1 MGASMRTVRTDV
13 LLALILLA
21 LAFATQISLAEIAPG
36 PLDYLLLVLV
46 AAPVAVR
53 QFAPV
58 ATFLTM
64 GCAAGMY
71 LLVGNLT
78 QADNWLGAVLG
89 MFTVASLRRLRTAA
103 VLYFAG
109 VAVVLASGLATAE
122 KTSWAEAALACVTLL
137 IALMLGVSVKRKGEY
152 TEYLAKEAVQ
162 AVARER
168 VRIAREIHDIVAH
181 HMSVVALQA
190 GLAGR
195 VIDTDR
201 SSTRTAIS
209 TIADSSRAAL
219 SELRRLLDIL
229 RVDDPSG
236 ADSEDR
242 REMGLASLHEL
253 VEHTRRAGLPVDL
266 LIEGTPRE
274 LPAGQDLCAYRVVQE
289 SLTNVLKHVERA
301 TATVE
306 LEYDTDTLF
315 LTVTND
321 GRTHARTTPGS
332 HGIRG
337 MRERAA
343 LYDGVLT
350 AGPVES
356 GGFQV
361 VLCMPIT
368 GDGS

>member
-1 MGASMRTVRTDV
+1 MRADV

-21 LAFATQISLAEIAPG
+21 LTFATQVSLAETAPG
-36 PLDYLLLVLV
+36 PLDFLLLVLV

-58 ATFLTM
+58 ATFLVT
-64 GCAAGMY
+64 GCAAGTY
-71 LLVGNLT
+71 LLVGNLA

-89 MFTVASLRRLRTAA
+89 MFTVASLRPIRTTGL
-103 VLYFAG
+103 LYFVG
-109 VAVVLASGLATAE
+109 VAIVLASGLAASE
-122 KTSWAEAALACVTLL
+122 RTSWAQAALACLTLL
-137 IALMLGVSVKRKGEY
+137 IALMLGVSVKRQGEY
-152 TEYLAKEAVQ
+152 TEYLAEEAVR

-168 VRIAREIHDIVAH
+168 VRIAREIHDLIAH

-195 VIDTDR
+195 VIDTDVP
-201 SSTRTAIS
+201 STRTAIS

-236 ADSEDR
+236 GDSDDR
-242 REMGLASLHEL
+242 REVGLAAVPEL

-266 LIEGTPRE
+266 RTEGTPRE
-274 LPAGQDLCAYRVVQE
+274 LPAGQDLCAYRIVQE
-289 SLTNVLKHVERA
+289 SLTNVLKHAERA

-306 LEYDTDTLF
+306 LKYGAHTLF
-315 LTVTND
+315 VIVTND
-321 GRTHARTTPGS
+321 GRAHARAAAGS

-350 AGPVES
+350 AGPLES

-361 VLCMPIT
+361 VLCMPISE
-368 GDGS
+368 DGL